1 MQPGFK
7 LSSKYQG
14 HLALLVANVS
24 WGLMAPF
31 LKDLL
36 NEGVITPMALSGYRI
51 VGGALLFWLIGMFIK
66 PANGEV
72 EKVDRK
78 DILPMIFASLLVI
91 GLNQALIII
100 GMSYASPVD
109 ASVVCSLTP
118 IFTLIFGAVLM
129 GFAVTWVKALGVLVG
144 LAGALLFVFT
154 GEADTSINVSNPVL
168 GNVLCL
174 LAQVC
179 GALYLVCFGKLIAKY
194 SILTL
199 MKWMFLISAIAI
211 LPLSI
216 GDMLAVK
223 WADLS
228 AMGYFNLAFIIL
240 FGTCL
245 AYMLIPVAQR
255 RVEPTVIAMYNYLQ
269 PIVAVVF
276 SVVAGLAVITGQ
288 NLLATVL
295 VFLGVWL
302 VNREKKS

>member
-1 MQPGFK
+1 MQ
-7 LSSKYQG
+7 LRSLISEKYQG

-36 NEGVITPMALSGYRI
+36 NEGVITPMALSGFRI
-51 VGGALLFWLIGMFIK
+51 IGGALLFWLVSLFVTNKG
-66 PANGEV
+66 AV
-72 EKVDRK
+72 EKVERR
-78 DILPMIFASLLVI
+78 DILPLIMASLLVI
-91 GLNQALIII
+91 GLNQVLIIL

-118 IFTLIFGAVLM
+118 IFTLVFGAVLM
-129 GFAVTWVKALGVLVG
+129 SFAITWVKVLGVIAG
-144 LAGALLFVFT
+144 FGGALLFIFA
-154 GEADTSINVSNPVL
+154 GEADAAINVSNPLL
-168 GNVLCL
+168 GNTLCL

-211 LPLSI
+211 LPLTL
-216 GDMLAVK
+216 GDMLSVE
-223 WADLS
+223 WSSLS
-228 AMGYFNLAFIIL
+228 LSGYFDFAFILL

-255 RVEPTVIAMYNYLQ
+255 RVDPTVIAMYNYLQ

-276 SVVAGLAVITGQ
+276 SVLTGLAVL
-288 NLLATVL
+288 NSMNMLATLL
-295 VFLGVWL
+295 VFVGVWL
-302 VNREKKS
+302 VNREK

>member
-1 MQPGFK
+1 MQ
-7 LSSKYQG
+7 LRSLISEKYQG

-36 NEGVITPMALSGYRI
+36 NEGVITPMALSGFRI
-51 VGGALLFWLIGMFIK
+51 IGGALLFWLVSLFVTNKG
-66 PANGEV
+66 AV
-72 EKVDRK
+72 EKVERR
-78 DILPMIFASLLVI
+78 DILPLIMASLLVI
-91 GLNQALIII
+91 GLNQVLIIL

-118 IFTLIFGAVLM
+118 IFTLVFGAVLM
-129 GFAVTWVKALGVLVG
+129 SFAITWVKVLGVIAG
-144 LAGALLFVFT
+144 FGGALLFIFA
-154 GEADTSINVSNPVL
+154 GEADAAINVSNPLL
-168 GNVLCL
+168 GNTLCL

-211 LPLSI
+211 LPLTL
-216 GDMLAVK
+216 GDMLSVE
-223 WADLS
+223 WSSLS
-228 AMGYFNLAFIIL
+228 LSGYFDFAFILL

-255 RVEPTVIAMYNYLQ
+255 RVDPTVIAMYNYLQ

-276 SVVAGLAVITGQ
+276 SVLTGLAVLNGM
-288 NLLATVL
+288 NMLATLL
-295 VFLGVWL
+295 VFVGVWL
-302 VNREKKS
+302 VNREK